1 MASRRNRRNTRRNA
15 RRSTRVNRRNYR
27 GGSVPAPVNVD
38 PMADMSKQSLNQGQ
52 QFASYHANQHGGA
65 ALVGGPY
72 PGIVG
77 GEPLLSETLAA
88 SARVGPLNAS
98 LNEIKGMQ
106 DGGKRRNTRR
116 NRKASKKNR
125 KASKKNRK
133 NRKNRKASK
142 KNRKAS
148 RKNRKNR
155 KSSKKNRSSRRYHG
169 GAMPAMNPGSTSA
182 PGMILPSNVSVPGM
196 NPEWKLAENPRSFA
210 PNY

>member
-1 MASRRNRRNTRRNA
+1 MASRRNRRNTRRNRRVN
-15 RRSTRVNRRNYR
+15 RRSRRNYR

-38 PMADMSKQSLNQGQ
+38 PMGDMTKQSLSQGQ
-52 QFASYHANQHGGA
+52 QFASYHTNQHGGA

-106 DGGKRRNTRR
+106 DGGRRRSRRNGCSRRNRKTSRR

-125 KASKKNRK
+125 KNRRASRSNRK
-133 NRKNRKASK
+133 T
-142 KNRKAS
+142 
-148 RKNRKNR
+148 
-155 KSSKKNRSSRRYHG
+155 SRRNRRYRG
-169 GAMPAMNPGSTSA
+169 GAMPALNPGSTSA
-182 PGMILPSNVSVPGM
+182 GGMLLPSSVTAAGM
-196 NPEWKLAENPRSFA
+196 NAEWKLAENPRAFA
-210 PNY
+210 PSY

>member
-1 MASRRNRRNTRRNA
+1 MASRRNRRNTRRN
-15 RRSTRVNRRNYR
+15 RRNRRNTRRNYR

-38 PMADMSKQSLNQGQ
+38 PMGDMTKQSLNQGQ
-52 QFASYHANQHGGA
+52 QFASYHTNQHGGA

-77 GEPLLSETLAA
+77 GEALLSDTLAA
-88 SARVGPLNAS
+88 SARVGPLNAA

-106 DGGKRRNTRR
+106 DGGRRRRNTRR

-133 NRKNRKASK
+133 NRRSSRSNRKT
-142 KNRKAS
+142 S
-148 RKNRKNR
+148 RRN
-155 KSSKKNRSSRRYHG
+155 RRYHG

-182 PGMILPSNVSVPGM
+182 PGLILPSNVSVPGM
-196 NPEWKLAENPRSFA
+196 NPEWKLAENPRAFA
-210 PNY
+210 PSY

>member
-77 GEPLLSETLAA
+77 GEPLLSDNLAA
-88 SARVGPLNAS
+88 SARVGPLNAA

-106 DGGKRRNTRR
+106 DGGKRRRNTRR
-116 NRKASKKNR
+116 NRKASK
-125 KASKKNRK
+125 K

-148 RKNRKNR
+148 RKNRKNRRASRRNR